1 MKKILVLFAAIAT
14 LGANAVSWKGLDES
28 NWYSGPKITEADLAG
43 KVVMVDKWGVFCPP
57 CRALLPKMQEIW
69 KSFKG
74 KNFILL
80 GSHCQGRKEA
90 EVQNLVKAN
99 KLTFPIYDWA
109 GLAEGEP
116 RSSGIPFLYVVD
128 HRGKVVYSGHNHNM
142 ALEAAQ
148 AAILALDLPPTL
160 LGDVVIEKGSPYKS
174 LEKLLVLGKNIS
186 SVVKKLEKDVKNA
199 EKRSAKQADKDNAE
213 VASRILAAIEEARRE
228 IPAEIER
235 KKSSNPPD
243 ALELLI
249 NYSKT
254 FPKDSVELK
263 KQIPELRK
271 AAAEWKKAEK
281 AKESE
286 AKKRK

>member
-160 LGDVVIEKGSPYKS
+160 LGDVVLEKNSPYKS

>member
-1 MKKILVLFAAIAT
+1 MKRTLMLFAAFAA
-14 LGANAVSWKGLDES
+14 LGAYAVSWKGLADA

-43 KVVMVDKWGVFCPP
+43 KVVMVDKWGVNCPP
-57 CRALLPKMQEIW
+57 CRALLPKMQDVW
-69 KSFKG
+69 QSFKN

-80 GSHCQGRKEA
+80 GSHCQGRSEAKVKE
-90 EVQNLVKAN
+90 LVKTN

-116 RSSGIPFLYVVD
+116 SSGGIPFLYVVN

-142 ALEAAQ
+142 AITAAQ
-148 AAILALDLPPTL
+148 EAILALDLPPTL
-160 LGDVVIEKGSPYKS
+160 LGDVVLEKRSPYKA
-174 LEKLLVLGKNIS
+174 LEKQLVLGKNIS
-186 SVVKKLEKDVKNA
+186 AVVKRLEKDVKNA
-199 EKRSAKQADKDNAE
+199 EKRAAKQSDKDNAE
-213 VASRILAAIEEARRE
+213 VAAKILAAIEEARRE
-228 IPAEIER
+228 IPAEIEL
-235 KKSSNPPD
+235 KKNSNPED

-281 AKESE
+281 AKEAE